1 MSLWSASCVRESV
14 AVTSRVGLG
23 SVTESRQQYFGLV
36 GLGWLIE
43 MSGLPQW
50 DAVVLTCP
58 QRSVAAAHAEELKRR
73 QHAIERGEHSSL
85 KDTLVLVAEDPDARI
100 GSGGAT
106 FNAML
111 VVMDHISS
119 LAGYSVRDSSV
130 LEDKRVLII
139 HVSGACAC
147 EPCGKSLA
155 STGHPGTIS
164 AGPGGGQVGD
174 EASGGQ
180 VSDRTIVLPS
190 TLDRLMEQ
198 MDLFLAKAPC
208 GVFSVS
214 TETNLSLHQNSVPD
228 TWAELA
234 ENGVLVFATSAAAD
248 EVDKHQGL
256 IVPNHAASM
265 IQRILFPATSEAIQQ
280 AAAANATGGDAP
292 STHVLCFSGV
302 IFLSHRVTLTLMEMC
317 IGHPLNAC
325 TYLGI
330 DEGVPPLAISLCLDI
345 LPSMTDTS
353 YEEFVDFPTIFIL
366 RSINIWESACCTQ
379 SAEF

>member
-1 MSLWSASCVRESV
+1 MSEL
-14 AVTSRVGLG
+14 
-23 SVTESRQQYFGLV
+23 
-36 GLGWLIE
+36 
-43 MSGLPQW
+43 QW

-85 KDTLVLVAEDPDARI
+85 KNTLVLVAEDPDARI

-106 FNAML
+106 FNAIL

-119 LAGYSVRDSSV
+119 LTGYSVRDSSV

-155 STGHPGTIS
+155 STGHPGTID
-164 AGPGGGQVGD
+164 AGPGGQQQARDVRP
-174 EASGGQ
+174 SGGQ

-228 TWAELA
+228 TWAEHA
-234 ENGVLVFATSAAAD
+234 ENGVLVFATNAAAN

-256 IVPNHAASM
+256 IVPNHAAST
-265 IQRILFPATSEAIQQ
+265 IQRILFPATSEAIHQ
-280 AAAANATGGDAP
+280 AAAANANGGDAS
-292 STHVLCFSGV
+292 STDVLCFSGV

-345 LPSMTDTS
+345 LPSMTNTS
-353 YEEFVDFPTIFIL
+353 YEECVDCTCSLFAQHL
-366 RSINIWESACCTQ
+366 GACMMHP
-379 SAEF
+379 EH